1 MQYGISERHACR
13 VVPVSRATVRCQARR
28 PSQQAL
34 RQRIRDLAASRV
46 RYRYKRIHVLL
57 RREGIQVNHK
67 RVHRLYC
74 LEGLQ

>member
-28 PSQQAL
+28 
-34 RQRIRDLAASRV
+34 QRIRDLAASRV
-46 RYRYKRIHVLL
+46 RYGYKRIHVLL